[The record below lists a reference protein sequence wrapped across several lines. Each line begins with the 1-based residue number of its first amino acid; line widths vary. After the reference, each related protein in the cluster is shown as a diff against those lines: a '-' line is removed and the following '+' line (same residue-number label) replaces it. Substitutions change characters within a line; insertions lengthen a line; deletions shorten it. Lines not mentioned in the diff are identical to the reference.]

1 MNKKMMICS
10 KCGDRCSSHAFAYY
24 CPECD
29 VTVEGEFVPEADPL
43 QRLSDEQRIFLL
55 TFVSCEGK
63 LNRMEEVYGLS
74 YPTLR
79 NRLMELI
86 ETLDYT
92 PTHL

>member
-1 MNKKMMICS
+1 MKKLQISCPVCQGPMNVL
-10 KCGDRCSSHAFAYY
+10 AYY